1 MWWHWKVISSSRCSL
16 YSGNSGHIKKTQR
29 YSACLPCANTWFD
42 PQHLKKHV
50 GVSLFLW
57 EATGRRWLST
67 HQEESCSPEPNW
79 LAPWSWMSRFQ
90 DWRNQFLS
98 LKHHNLW
105 YFVTS
110 AQADSDSAF
119 KHLVLL
125 SGSLC
130 GPYYSEE
137 MKICISVS
145 LTWELQAGRSQPSR
159 TCLLQ
164 CWQRIAP
171 KLS

>member
-67 HQEESCSPEPNW
+67 HQEESCSPEPNGW
-79 LAPWSWMSRFQ
+79 HPDHGCLGSRIEEINFCH
-90 DWRNQFLS
+90 LS
-98 LKHHNLW
+98 ITISDILWHQLKLTVTVPSSTW
-105 YFVTS
+105 YSCLDLCVVRTT
-110 AQADSDSAF
+110 AKRWKYA
-119 KHLVLL
+119 
-125 SGSLC
+125 SLFH
-130 GPYYSEE
+130 
-137 MKICISVS
+137 
-145 LTWELQAGRSQPSR
+145 
-159 TCLLQ
+159 
-164 CWQRIAP
+164 
-171 KLS
+171 